1 MQHTTVRIQ
10 YNFTTH
16 ITVTNICFLII
27 LWGFMLL
34 LTKWNPCGRPDKLMT
49 VKHGHSAHNYHSRT
63 RSCRISASQS
73 RFLTAHARVC
83 FHYIPRG
90 FMVHSVGKC
99 SSSASGFPR
108 ELLLHQNSAWI
119 NHGDTLRDRR
129 STMTYYH
136 PNWRDLCSSP
146 RHTIIPPEETT
157 AVHLD
162 ILSSRLKKPP
172 QFT

>member
-1 MQHTTVRIQ
+1 MAIVHTITTAAQGRAASLLVR
-10 YNFTTH
+10 
-16 ITVTNICFLII
+16 V
-27 LWGFMLL
+27 GFSPRML
-34 LTKWNPCGRPDKLMT
+34 
-49 VKHGHSAHNYHSRT
+49 
-63 RSCRISASQS
+63 
-73 RFLTAHARVC
+73 RVC

-136 PNWRDLCSSP
+136 PNWRDHCSSP

-157 AVHLD
+157 AIPLRHTL
-162 ILSSRLKKPP
+162 IPP
-172 QFT
+172 EETTAIPLRHTIIPPEDRHTIITPEETAEQYDCLYWFNQLLNKLIVS